1 MTPGT
6 ERRVNAGTLSG
17 VFAPDLATPAFLA
30 WLEGFRSS
38 PALETVRAAR
48 NTLFRLRGSVD
59 GRALD
64 LGVKAFGRE
73 ARLKQWLDRR
83 RGSKAERSWRIA
95 SRLAAAGV
103 GTPTPAG
110 FLERWEGSRL
120 IESYYFCAFRE
131 NVPTLKDELL
141 RLFREQ
147 GRCSEF
153 MDLMQCVAL
162 EIRRMHDAGVLHRD
176 LGNQNIFVRPQSGG
190 GWGGVEFFDLN
201 RARLVPPPTPAQRG
215 RDLARIYLPSDFMR
229 VFLEMYWAPQ
239 PVPSGCARA
248 EAASRAAFARHSRS
262 RAWRHPFREAR
273 VRRTRDPN
281 DTYPPENDMWVWD
294 DRSAQPVSVL
304 LRRDRVRHYPPLRN
318 VRVVLAAAA
327 ALPGLRRAYREVL
340 AEAFTRPVVM
350 SGRVGV
356 AVNPDPRTW
365 ALEQPFLEA
374 LGPVPVLIRLYHHDR
389 AAAEA
394 AASLGKTLHD
404 AGRETAFA
412 LVQDRDA
419 VRDPARWGAFVDR
432 MMERIAPFAAS
443 VEIGHAVNRTK
454 WGVWD
459 PAGYASLAAPLVG
472 WKRRHPGLLLTGP
485 ACIDFEYP
493 YVAACLRNLPGGLS
507 LDALSHHLYVD
518 RRGPPEAL
526 QGRFDTVRKLAL
538 ARALAA
544 RSGRCAP
551 RVIISEVNWPLLGT
565 GVWSPV
571 TSPYDSPGI
580 VRRNDPSVS
589 EDDYADYM
597 IRYLLCTLCSGLA
610 ERVYWWRLAARGFG
624 LVDDR
629 DPQAWRARPAHAM
642 LANFLR
648 RMAAA
653 RFLCREVSPERAER
667 HVFEDAEAR
676 RFCLLFAPSGQA
688 PLPKEWAVGAFTD
701 AFGAAQP
708 APATL
713 TGRPCYAF
721 AGTGRT
727 PSVS

>member
-1 MTPGT
+1 MTSEPGL
-6 ERRVNAGTLSG
+6 RVSVGNLSG
-17 VFAPDLATPAFLA
+17 VFTPALATPAFLS
-30 WLEGFRSS
+30 WLEGFRIS
-38 PALETVRAAR
+38 PSLETVRAAR
-48 NTLFRLRGSVD
+48 NTLYRLRGVVE
-59 GRALD
+59 GRAVD

-95 SRLAAAGV
+95 SRLASASV
-103 GTPTPAG
+103 GTPEPAG

-120 IESYYFCAFRE
+120 VESYYFCAFRE

-141 RLFREQ
+141 RLFRER

-153 MDLMQCVAL
+153 MDLIQSVAL

-176 LGNQNIFVRPQSGG
+176 LGNQNIFVRPRPEG

-229 VFLEMYWAPQ
+229 VFQEMYWAPK
-239 PVPSGCARA
+239 PVPPQCAKA
-248 EAASRAAFARHSRS
+248 EASSRAAFARHSRS
-262 RAWRHPFREAR
+262 RMWRHPIREAR
-273 VRRTRDPN
+273 VRRTRDPRE
-281 DTYPPENDMWVWD
+281 TYPAENDMWVWD

-318 VRVVLAAAA
+318 LRVVLEAAT
-327 ALPGLRRAYREVL
+327 ALPGLRRAYRDAL
-340 AEAFTRPVVM
+340 AEAFIRPVDM
-350 SGRVGV
+350 TGRAGV
-356 AVNPDPRTW
+356 AINPDPRTW
-365 ALEQPFLEA
+365 DREQPFLEA
-374 LGPVPVLIRLYHHDR
+374 LGPVPVLIRLYHHDP

-394 AASLGKTLHD
+394 AASIGKLLHS
-404 AGRETAFA
+404 AGRDTAFA
-412 LVQDRDA
+412 LVQDRSA
-419 VRDPARWGAFVDR
+419 VRDPARWRAFVDG
-432 MMERIAPFAAS
+432 MMERIAPFAS
-443 VEIGHAVNRTK
+443 GVEIGHAINRTK
-454 WGVWD
+454 WGLWD
-459 PAGYASLAAPLVG
+459 PAEYAVLAAPLVD
-472 WKRRHPGLLLTGP
+472 WKRRHPGLQLTGP

-493 YVAACLRNLPGGLS
+493 YVAACLRNLPAGLS

-518 RRGPPEAL
+518 RRGPPEAF

-551 RVIISEVNWPLLGT
+551 RVIISEVNWPLSGT

-571 TSPYDSPGI
+571 TSPYDTPGI

-624 LVDDR
+624 LVDDT
-629 DPQAWRARPAHAM
+629 DPNAWRARPAHGM
-642 LANFLR
+642 FSYFLR
-648 RMAAA
+648 CMSGA
-653 RFLCREVSPERAER
+653 RFISRDVSPERAER
-667 HVFEDAEAR
+667 YTFADAGSR
-676 RFCLLFAPSGQA
+676 RFSLLFAPFGPA
-688 PLPKEWAVGAFTD
+688 PLPAEWSGASFAD
-701 AFGAAQP
+701 AFGASQTIP
-708 APATL
+708 AML
-713 TGRPCYAF
+713 SGRPCYAF
-721 AGTGRT
+721 ASPAST
-727 PSVS
+727 PSEA